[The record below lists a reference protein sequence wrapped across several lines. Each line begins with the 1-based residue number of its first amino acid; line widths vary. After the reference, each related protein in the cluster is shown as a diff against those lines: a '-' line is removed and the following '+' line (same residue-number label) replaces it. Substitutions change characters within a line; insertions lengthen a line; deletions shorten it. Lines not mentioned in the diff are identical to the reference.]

1 MRSMKAQFLP
11 IRFPILLIILSFLL
25 MAWITLDA
33 YGNPWKNLQ
42 QGDKTAQE
50 LKEKLEKKGIKTNE
64 HPFYDEKETNK
75 LNFSE
80 TDLKNKPQKEAQ
92 QNPGS
97 QMVMESVKERAQFTL
112 DPKTDS
118 LFVDSQKILKDPL
131 KSIGGEGVR
140 EVVTPAKTTDKTL
153 TCEEART
160 PYPQTCTSEVIAS
173 IEKIKVKK
181 EWRGKFHYW
190 MEQGAIK
197 NGVYLACQ
205 SLRYDM
211 LPFRFHEH
219 NGNITAAYK
228 ACMQERA
235 NKKRWGGCIELPSVD
250 IPVHKI
256 IEVTVTST
264 LTNKKGR
271 LRKYFNIDGGGYTYE
286 DLTNKKSHYNYKP
299 HIKIVY
305 EKESHK
311 ELPDEE
317 EIYCDELEKKAAL
330 GLCSYESKICSQG
343 KQTRLIQGIP
353 ITRDCWQY
361 TRTYA
366 CEYPSKDDC
375 GPLRAQGCV
384 QGKSACKTYVGKI
397 CVVHTQTYTCK
408 ANSQPKHSI
417 TGGQTPFCLDGN
429 CRNQSWENN
438 DEMMRSLAQL
448 SILKEMQGQLQNG
461 MIFKGEDRRCS
472 RYILNFK
479 DCCGSGKGWG
489 KSIGLGGCSEGERT
503 LNQKRQAGL
512 CHSIGTYC
520 AKKVLGK
527 CIKKQSTFCCFN
539 NKLLKAFH
547 VQGRPQIKL
556 GWGEPENPLCRGFT
570 VDELQRIDFSK
581 LDLREVFEDLMK
593 KFQTGKNKSNASD
606 MGKQIG
612 NRMETIKK
620 GLSPSGMV
628 PPNQKQP
635 KQRPEA

>member
-1 MRSMKAQFLP
+1 MRACNIVFSFFFA
-11 IRFPILLIILSFLL
+11 ILSLSV
-25 MAWITLDA
+25 TLPDLYA
-33 YGNPWKNLQ
+33 GPWTHLQ

-50 LKEKLEKKGIKTNE
+50 FLNQSSQKQKEAGN
-64 HPFYDEKETNK
+64 HPFYKGIPNESQLSPEQ
-75 LNFSE
+75 L
-80 TDLKNKPQKEAQ
+80 QGRAQ
-92 QNPGS
+92 NVARTSPAS
-97 QMVMESVKERAQFTL
+97 QMVMESVKTRPEFKI
-112 DPKTDS
+112 DPSKDPLLTG
-118 LFVDSQKILKDPL
+118 SQKILKDPL
-131 KSIGGEGVR
+131 KSIGGEDTR
-140 EVVTPAKTTDKTL
+140 EVVAPGKTADKTL
-153 TCEEART
+153 TCEEARN

-181 EWRGKFHYW
+181 EWVGKFHYW
-190 MEQGAIK
+190 MDQGAIK

-250 IPVHKI
+250 IPVNKI
-256 IEVTVTST
+256 IEVKVTST
-264 LTNKKGR
+264 FTNKKGKKGR
-271 LRKYFNIDGGGYTYE
+271 LRKCFNIDGDGLTHE
-286 DLTNKKSHYNYKP
+286 DLSHKKSWYNHKA
-299 HIKIVY
+299 HIKIIY

-311 ELPDEE
+311 ELSDEE
-317 EIYCDELEKKAAL
+317 EIYCDELEKKVAL